1 MEENSSI
8 KSFTID
14 WEGRKEIIEYE
25 TEIEFGAMEDI
36 IKASIN
42 LDTFKPKVNVQEYR
56 MQVLRRVLRKAPF
69 DYSDPRNIR
78 KVKAKY
84 IKSIIMEVMEDYP
97 LALTGEDLMP
107 TLLGSEDTSSESTK
121 SSQPADS
128 SSDGPQSKPDDKK
141 LKK

>member
-1 MEENSSI
+1 MDQTSTI

-14 WEGRKEIIEYE
+14 WEGRKETIEYE
-25 TEIEFGAMEDI
+25 TEIEFGDMEDI
-36 IKASIN
+36 IKAAVN

-56 MQVLRRVLRKAPF
+56 MQILRRVLRKAPF

-84 IKSIIMEVMEDYP
+84 IKPIIMEVMQDYP
-97 LALTGEDLMP
+97 LATTGEDLMP
-107 TLLGSEDTSSESTK
+107 TLLGSEDMNIESTK

-128 SSDGPQSKPDDKK
+128 SLDGPQNKQESKK
-141 LKK
+141 

>member
-14 WEGRKEIIEYE
+14 WEGRKEVIEYE

-56 MQVLRRVLRKAPF
+56 MQILRRVLRKAPF
-69 DYSDPRNIR
+69 DYSDPRSIR

-84 IKSIIMEVMEDYP
+84 IKPIIMEVMEDYP

-107 TLLGSEDTSSESTK
+107 TLLGSEDTSIESTK

-128 SSDGPQSKPDDKK
+128 SSDGPQKKPESKK
-141 LKK
+141 